1 MIIQTKV
8 SDLVTMPVLTTAEP
22 RTVETAKAEAEA
34 MRPKM
39 MSPDELAEKAERNK
53 AKQGQFAWSKLHAY
67 TGCDPQWLDIW
78 QYLIPAR
85 CDCKD
90 GYQQILGDLPPDFTS
105 PEAFFA
111 WGVQLHNAVNRKLG
125 KPELTI
131 TEALSIWRN
140 TDGPTEDS
148 SETLP

>member
-1 MIIQTKV
+1 MFPRDTLKGFKLSSAIG
-8 SDLVTMPVLTTAEP
+8 PRPRPEP
-22 RTVETAKAEAEA
+22 RITISGVVIER
-34 MRPKM
+34 RPNPWIALHNG
-39 MSPDELAEKAERNK
+39 SIRNADDLAEWEKTIPQYECGCRAFYAKYKADN
-53 AKQGQFAWSKLHAY
+53 
-67 TGCDPQWLDIW
+67 
-78 QYLIPAR
+78 
-85 CDCKD
+85 
-90 GYQQILGDLPPDFTS
+90 PPDFTS

-111 WGVQLHNAVNRKLG
+111 WGVALHNAVNRKLG